1 MPPLIILAVIAGLPL
16 ALSVGLRV
24 KPLYLFVATVTGYF
38 WVQFLGDT
46 AVLIVSSVIHIS
58 YPDVVTNIGLLLLP
72 VTLTFVLMR
81 KTLSTS
87 ALPFQFIL
95 LVADSLLLTIFL
107 LPLLSPGVQGAIYQT
122 PVGNVFRQAHDV
134 AIAGVAAL
142 HLVVMFLMRPKLHGK
157 HSGKR
162 H

>member
-1 MPPLIILAVIAGLPL
+1 MSPFILLAAITGLPL
-16 ALSVGLRV
+16 ALSVVLRA
-24 KPLYLFVATVTGYF
+24 KPLYLFVAIVTGYF

-46 AVLIVSSVIHIS
+46 AVLIVSSVVHIS
-58 YPDVVTNIGLLLLP
+58 YPGVVTNIGLLLLP
-72 VTLTFVLMR
+72 VALTFVLMR

-95 LVADSLLLTIFL
+95 LLADSLLLAMFI
-107 LPLLSPGVQGAIYQT
+107 LPLLSPGVQGAIYET
-122 PVGNVFRQAHDV
+122 SIGSVFRQAHDV
-134 AIAGVAAL
+134 TIAGVAAL
-142 HLVVMFLMRPKLHGK
+142 HLLVMFLMKPKLGR